1 MTFSLSRMWAL
12 VERDLRKFFRSP
24 ALMMSSMVFPMMQL
38 IVLGYAFGGKI
49 TNVKVGVVD
58 QDHTEES
65 WQVREALA
73 GVTTGP
79 KMFHAVDYNS
89 MPDAMDDLRSGAIG
103 AIVEIPQKFSRRA
116 FAQDQ
121 PRIALIVDNT
131 DQFVSSSLESEL
143 QSVVD
148 QMNTNLISELDVGPI
163 SQLNTTGPLASR
175 LPGEIA
181 LNIVEVY
188 PYIEYIK
195 YLLPGS
201 IAMAIFI
208 VAMIGGGIT
217 FIDDKSRGLHEGYL
231 VTPIHKAELVMGL
244 DLAGAIKGL
253 MAGLVIT
260 FIGGLIA
267 GIPRLWDPVR
277 LIYLMVVVAVASLC
291 MISFMFLL
299 MVRIDDPLVPR
310 AIFGVLNTLLF
321 FPSGAI
327 YPTYGFPFW
336 LRWISIIDP
345 FTYTV
350 HALRNLLLRGSGI
363 EGIYR
368 DLLILGGFAA
378 VMIAASIALF
388 KRQI

>member
-217 FIDDKSRGLHEGYL
+217 FIDDKSRGLHEGY
-231 VTPIHKAELVMGL
+231 
-244 DLAGAIKGL
+244 
-253 MAGLVIT
+253 
-260 FIGGLIA
+260 
-267 GIPRLWDPVR
+267 
-277 LIYLMVVVAVASLC
+277 
-291 MISFMFLL
+291 
-299 MVRIDDPLVPR
+299 
-310 AIFGVLNTLLF
+310 
-321 FPSGAI
+321 
-327 YPTYGFPFW
+327 
-336 LRWISIIDP
+336 
-345 FTYTV
+345 
-350 HALRNLLLRGSGI
+350 
-363 EGIYR
+363 
-368 DLLILGGFAA
+368 
-378 VMIAASIALF
+378 
-388 KRQI
+388 

>member
-1 MTFSLSRMWAL
+1 MWAL

-79 KMFHAVDYNS
+79 KMFQAVDYNS
-89 MPDAMDDLRSGAIG
+89 MPDAMDDLRSGVIG
-103 AIVEIPQKFSRRA
+103 AVVDIPEKFSRRA
-116 FAQDQ
+116 YAQDQ

-148 QMNTNLISELDVGPI
+148 QMNTNLISELDVGPV

-267 GIPRLWDPVR
+267 GIPRLWDPAR

-336 LRWISIIDP
+336 LRWISVVDP

-368 DLLILGGFAA
+368 DVLILGGFAA
-378 VMIAASIALF
+378 VMIAGSIALF

>member
-1 MTFSLSRMWAL
+1 MWAL

-58 QDHTEES
+58 QDRTEES

-79 KMFHAVDYNS
+79 KMFHSVDYTS

-103 AIVEIPQKFSRRA
+103 AIVEIPQKFSRRTYS
-116 FAQDQ
+116 QDQ

-131 DQFVSSSLESEL
+131 DQFVSSSLETEL

-148 QMNTNLISELDVGPI
+148 QLNTNIVSQLDVGPV
-163 SQLNTTGPLASR
+163 SQLAITGPLASR
-175 LPGEIA
+175 LPGAIA

-231 VTPIHKAELVMGL
+231 ITPIHKAELVMGL

-277 LIYLMVVVAVASLC
+277 LFYLMIVVAVASLC

-327 YPTYGFPFW
+327 YPTNGFPVW
-336 LRWISIIDP
+336 LRWISIVDP

-350 HALRNLLLRGSGI
+350 HALRNLLLRDSGI

-368 DLLILGGFAA
+368 DVLILLGFAILMVA
-378 VMIAASIALF
+378 GSIALF